1 MYKCANCGRLAC
13 FGGDESSA
21 PRSCP
26 MNEEQLSKEIK
37 SEYMHDENNRFFVE
51 AAKIEKQGYGQWNRV
66 RETIELCKRMG
77 YREIGMAFCLG
88 LVNEAR
94 TVQRIFEEHG
104 LNVHSVICK
113 TGGNDKCD
121 FGIPSDMKLREGRF
135 EAACN
140 PIGQARFLAE
150 EQVDFIVVIG
160 LCVGHDSLFYKYAAK
175 YTDAFVTTLVSK
187 DRATGNNPCAAIY
200 CADGYFKDKF
210 GDK

>member
-1 MYKCANCGRLAC
+1 MYRCADCGRLAC
-13 FGGDESSA
+13 FGGDDSRA
-21 PRSCP
+21 PGNCP
-26 MNEEQLSKEIK
+26 MKEEQISKDIK
-37 SEYMHDENNRFFVE
+37 SEYMQSENNSFFVE
-51 AAKIEKQGYGQWNRV
+51 AAKIEKQGYGRWNRV

-88 LVNEAR
+88 LVNEAK

-104 LNVHSVICK
+104 LKVHSVICK

-121 FGIPSDMKLREGRF
+121 FGIPEDMKLREGQF

-150 EQVDFIVVIG
+150 ENVDFIVVIG